1 MTINDFKKVIV
12 RDYRHAP
19 QNTPLRLPIVG
30 RCCAILRMAPL
41 CNGYGLVQRW
51 LAQDQLGF
59 VKKKGGNVEA
69 LAAARQIIVGSAEA
83 RTVFKAGMS
92 TLRYIHTCRQAHNA
106 CVTHASIC
114 GSMLGLAPGKALR
127 A

>member
-59 VKKKGGNVEA
+59 VKKKRWERRG
-69 LAAARQIIVGSAEA
+69 VGC
-83 RTVFKAGMS
+83 G
-92 TLRYIHTCRQAHNA
+92 QANNRW
-106 CVTHASIC
+106 
-114 GSMLGLAPGKALR
+114 KR
-127 A
+127 